1 MMRGVSKPSRMLSK
15 VCALAVVMAVVGRGD
30 VVRAEGTPD
39 QDPRNWPTVSR
50 LIGDRYEV
58 AGQVFNLRVFARAT
72 DYYNC
77 GYRGTAA
84 RLQAFTLL
92 GGPYET
98 LTGYMPEELGRVLSR
113 VLDQDPWTPIT
124 VQVRFDPER
133 LSELCPDQVD
143 VLKWSRG
150 WQYPD
155 GSLTPGRPDTSL
167 QPTKEQLTV
176 SGQRAMWKD
185 LRKIDSEYV
194 GQDGQLTAGA
204 RVSTSYSCA
213 FRGATKT
220 HYALRLH
227 DAGGRFIQ
235 AYLPRNASTRKL
247 MDHIALHRDIGLT
260 VQGRVVK
267 LAMSSY
273 CRPQLEVTSWSLLTD
288 KP

>member
-1 MMRGVSKPSRMLSK
+1 MLNRMMKSVS
-15 VCALAVVMAVVGRGD
+15 ALAVILALVGHGD
-30 VVRAEGTPD
+30 RVLAEGTPD

-58 AGQVFNLRVFARAT
+58 AGQVFNLRVYARQT
-72 DYYNC
+72 EYYNC
-77 GYRGTAA
+77 GYRGTGG
-84 RLQAFTLL
+84 RLMAFTLL

-98 LTGYMPEELGRVLSR
+98 LTGYMPEELGRVLAR
-113 VLDQDPWTPIT
+113 VLEQDPWTPLT
-124 VQVRFDPER
+124 VQVRFDPQR

-176 SGQRAMWKD
+176 SGQKSMWRE

-194 GQDGQLTAGA
+194 GQDVQLTAGA

-213 FRGATKT
+213 FRGATRT
-220 HYALRLH
+220 HFALRLH
-227 DAGGRFIQ
+227 DASGRFVQ
-235 AYLPRNASTRKL
+235 AYLPRSERSRRL

-273 CRPQLEVTSWSLLTD
+273 CRPQLEVTSWSLLAD
-288 KP
+288 GN